1 MNVEAPQRAAAYI
14 RVSQE
19 RNARDGYG
27 LDAQEADVRRF
38 ATYKG
43 FASVEVYREAG
54 GSGYERARPEL
65 DRLIADAK
73 AGRWS
78 VVVFPSIDRAGRSV
92 KDVIEVDRTLRK
104 AGADVVFVRESVD
117 TTTAV
122 GEFFTNVM
130 ASLAQLEGQIAAE
143 RMSKGRRRKAAGG
156 GYVGGWLP
164 YGYACVDGA
173 VVVVP
178 EEAEAVRLIFELRA
192 AGVGYQDIAWRLIRD
207 GIPTRL
213 GGTWRVSTLRRIVG
227 NPFYTG
233 QREVDGEAVT
243 GQHEPIVSHKLCRQV
258 AALVRRTRPVW
269 HAG

>member
-1 MNVEAPQRAAAYI
+1 MNTEAGQHAAGYV

-19 RNARDGYG
+19 RNARHGYG

-38 ATYKG
+38 AEYRSL
-43 FASVEVYREAG
+43 ALIEVYREEGA
-54 GSGYERARPEL
+54 SGYERDRPEL

-73 AGRWS
+73 AGRWD
-78 VVVFPSIDRAGRSV
+78 VAVFPSIDRVGRSV

-104 AGADVVFVRESVD
+104 SGVDVVFVRESVD

-178 EEAEAVRLIFELRA
+178 EEAAAVRLIFELRA
-192 AGVGYQDIAWRLIRD
+192 AGVA
-207 GIPTRL
+207 TRTSP
-213 GGTWRVSTLRRIVG
+213 GG
-227 NPFYTG
+227 
-233 QREVDGEAVT
+233 
-243 GQHEPIVSHKLCRQV
+243 
-258 AALVRRTRPVW
+258 
-269 HAG
+269 

>member
-1 MNVEAPQRAAAYI
+1 MSAKAAQRAAGYL

-38 ATYKG
+38 VEYKRL
-43 FASVEVYREAG
+43 ALVEVYREEGA
-54 GSGYERARPEL
+54 SGYERDRPEL
-65 DRLIADAK
+65 NRLIADAK
-73 AGRWS
+73 AGRWD
-78 VVVFPSIDRAGRSV
+78 VAIFPSIDRAGRSV
-92 KDVIEVDRTLRK
+92 KDVIGIDRTLRK
-104 AGADVVFVRESVD
+104 AGVEVVFVRESVD

-130 ASLAQLEGQIAAE
+130 ASLAQLEGQMTAE
-143 RMSKGRRRKAAGG
+143 RLSKGRRRKAARG

-164 YGYACVDGA
+164 YGYRLVDGA
-173 VVVVP
+173 LVVVP
-178 EEAEAVRLIFELRA
+178 EEAEAVKLIFELRA
-192 AGVGYQDIAWRLIRD
+192 AGVAYQDIAYRLIRD
-207 GIPTRL
+207 GVPTQL
-213 GGTWRVSTLRRIVG
+213 GGTWRISTLRRIVG

-233 QREVDGEAVT
+233 RREVDGEAVT
-243 GQHEPIVSHKLCRQV
+243 GQHEPIVSHELCRQV

>member
-1 MNVEAPQRAAAYI
+1 MSAKAAQRAAGYL

-27 LDAQEADVRRF
+27 LDAQEADVCRF
-38 ATYKG
+38 AEYRRL
-43 FASVEVYREAG
+43 ALVEVYREEG
-54 GSGYERARPEL
+54 VSGYERARPEL
-65 DRLIADAK
+65 ERLIADAK
-73 AGRWS
+73 VGRWS
-78 VVVFPSIDRAGRSV
+78 VAIFPSIDRAGRSV

-104 AGADVVFVRESVD
+104 AGVDVVFVRESVD

-130 ASLAQLEGQIAAE
+130 ASLAQLEGQIMAE
-143 RMSKGRRRKAAGG
+143 RLSKGRRRKAARG

-178 EEAEAVRLIFELRA
+178 EEAEAVKLIFELRA
-192 AGVGYQDIAWRLIRD
+192 AGVAYQDIAYRLIRD
-207 GIPTRL
+207 GVPTQL

-233 QREVDGEAVT
+233 RREVDGEAVT
-243 GQHEPIVSHKLCRQV
+243 GQHEAVVSRELFGRV
-258 AALVRRTRPVW
+258 AAGGPRMTRCG